1 MLTTY
6 TKPTVVYN
14 LNNLEDGDPSYIG
27 KAGTGN
33 SWLIQKFSTAA
44 GTMLYATQVNNP
56 NTTTYAS
63 AWANRTTLTYNQYQV
78 VGF

>member
-6 TKPTVVYN
+6 TKPTVTYN
-14 LNNLEDGDPSYIG
+14 LNDLAGDDPLYLG
-27 KAGTGN
+27 KSAGGN
-33 SWLIQKFSTAA
+33 NWLVQRFSTSA
-44 GTMLYATQVNNP
+44 GTMLYATQQNNP
-56 NTTTYAS
+56 NITTYAS